1 MSEVRSSRI
10 LHPSAFSPA
19 RTFRRLPP
27 ETAIGRLMEEREMT
41 TQAATP
47 RKKVTVPAVRAMKGQ
62 SRIGMLTA
70 YDYPSARISDAAGAD
85 ILLVGDSLGMV
96 VLGYPDTLSVTVDDM
111 LHHTRAVVRGTTS
124 ALIVADMPYLSYHV
138 SIEES
143 VRNAGRFIQAG
154 AHSVKIEG
162 AKQSR
167 IDTIHAIL
175 DAEIPVMGH
184 IGLTPQSVNALGGF
198 KLQGKHA
205 EDARRLVEEAISLEK
220 AGCFAIVLECV
231 PAELAAIITERVSVP
246 TIGIGAG
253 PSCDGQVLVYHDVLG
268 LYDGHKPKFVRQYL
282 DGAEQQRVALEAYLR
297 DVRDG
302 SFPNDAN
309 EAFHMAGEDELKRLY
324 ATRDERGV
332 VVEMPKA
339 Q

>member
-1 MSEVRSSRI
+1 MN
-10 LHPSAFSPA
+10 
-19 RTFRRLPP
+19 
-27 ETAIGRLMEEREMT
+27 
-41 TQAATP
+41 Q
-47 RKKVTVPAVRAMKGQ
+47 RKKVTVPAIRAMKSK

-70 YDYPSARISDAAGAD
+70 YDYPSAKIADAAGAD

-111 LHHTRAVVRGTTS
+111 LHHTRAVVRGAKT
-124 ALIVADMPYLSYHV
+124 ALIVGDMPYLSYHV

-154 AHSVKIEG
+154 AQAVKVEG
-162 AKQSR
+162 AKASR
-167 IDTIHAIL
+167 IKTIEAIL

-198 KLQGKHA
+198 KLQGKNA
-205 EDARRLVEEAISLEK
+205 DDARRLIDEAVALER
-220 AGCFAIVLECV
+220 AGCFSLVLECV
-231 PAELAAIITERVSVP
+231 PTELAAMITEQITIP
-246 TIGIGAG
+246 TIGVGAG

-268 LYDGHKPKFVRQYL
+268 MYDGHTPKFVRKYANAAADLQK
-282 DGAEQQRVALEAYLR
+282 ALEAYLA
-297 DVRDG
+297 DVRSG
-302 SFPNDAN
+302 AFPS
-309 EAFHMAGEDELKRLY
+309 EETESFHMASDEELKRLY
-324 ATRDERGV
+324 ASRDEGGV